1 MGCRIE
7 DIGGYRCVFETGM
20 TLSTFRMQHSK
31 ETVAF
36 LDVEVNH
43 IAKNA
48 GHINKI
54 GASKNAPK
62 VGIFVETGAF
72 FLRFFRLITEI
83 GDSRGQKI
91 PSNGDFTGG

>member
-1 MGCRIE
+1 MIGQPHQLFSEGFRVESQMKMGCRIE

-48 GHINKI
+48 GHINK
-54 GASKNAPK
+54 
-62 VGIFVETGAF
+62 
-72 FLRFFRLITEI
+72 
-83 GDSRGQKI
+83 
-91 PSNGDFTGG
+91 